1 MAPVVDL
8 ENSVLHVH
16 TLYTRLYLLSE
27 HNSGTIQILIID
39 PYWQDEVSELPIRNI
54 PTHLVTGVERG
65 PDVGQ
70 VIICGVVSQVSERH
84 VGVEEL

>member
-27 HNSGTIQILIID
+27 HNSGALQILVVD
-39 PYWQDEVSELPIRNI
+39 PYRQDEVPEFPLRNI
-54 PTHLVTGVERG
+54 PTHFVTSGEG
-65 PDVGQ
+65 GLD
-70 VIICGVVSQVSERH
+70 I
-84 VGVEEL
+84 L